1 MKILHF
7 KIQMVVAL
15 KLSIFCFVFSKYVCA
30 GLDLAHLIH
39 ILFSLKLR
47 LVYAYR
53 PGRPEWEFLVWT
65 FHSTVWDFRNF
76 PATLI
81 LREINFS

>member
-15 KLSIFCFVFSKYVCA
+15 KLSISCPVPKYVCA

-39 ILFSLKLR
+39 ILFLLKLR

-65 FHSTVWDFRNF
+65 FHSTVWDFRNLK
-76 PATLI
+76 AL
-81 LREINFS
+81 NS